1 MAINLWK
8 IGGKPLSYNPL
19 PTGYT
24 NGVVLEIGDY
34 ILSFNAKSNSNGN
47 LMIDRAN
54 QSGDT
59 FITLTPDLKKYT
71 VSFNIPVK
79 QSVFLYSSSGATDI
93 IIDSIELV
101 QKPLP
106 KLTLNGV
113 DGFMSGKWFNPYG
126 IIVDDDTLTINAD
139 ASYRSAFLLVN
150 VLPNTIYSVTCE
162 TSNGKVGIYNADA
175 TSVINGYGTPV
186 PKSFNT
192 GNNTQIR
199 IYLSNDSQGAGQYTF
214 KRPMLNLGSTP
225 APYSRK
231 TGDKMVMPNF
241 KKNLLDMTSKPNI
254 PVSGWAQNLI
264 QTPNQV
270 SFTTDTAYGGPQP
283 KLEHLL
289 PYLRGKTIT
298 LSCGKLI
305 NCVVQLVVK
314 KGGTSYSNQSINS
327 NGYYTYT
334 IPNDADSF
342 YLNYLSNSV
351 GYCEVNNV
359 QIEEGTSATAFTPY
373 DVQVN
378 KKAKKYVPK
387 KNLFNKSTVTKGYS
401 LTGIGTSN
409 VNVTF
414 SYSDYITVKPNT
426 TYYKTATN
434 GGEFYDLNKVV
445 ISAIPSGVNSNTF
458 TTPSNCYFMR
468 MNVPLDLL
476 DSYQLEEG
484 STATSYEPYTQVL
497 PQARTGLAFNG
508 VSDYLQ
514 LPSMTMDSVEIDCL
528 IDSVQSSGNHKLF
541 DARPGS
547 VNGYVQ
553 INGGTFFYGSD
564 IKNLN
569 GAVIGQRT
577 KIKTDFFAP
586 FTDDITIFKFNGAS
600 LVDFTKAILYK
611 VTCYLGGQVVAQYD
625 FENPSNIVGNTV
637 LQNANNLIP
646 SFEDARWNLHANTQV
661 LGKNVLRLNA
671 TATQQQRSI
680 INIPVNPSTTYKFV
694 HNANGRVRIARGDTD
709 ALLGDSWS
717 TSTWLINVPSGVT
730 SVNVGLDNN
739 ATLGTFDF
747 VKPQLYALSGTEGTL
762 NGTPRQGNK
771 PSKRIPYAKR

>member
-1 MAINLWK
+1 
-8 IGGKPLSYNPL
+8 
-19 PTGYT
+19 
-24 NGVVLEIGDY
+24 
-34 ILSFNAKSNSNGN
+34 
-47 LMIDRAN
+47 
-54 QSGDT
+54 
-59 FITLTPDLKKYT
+59 
-71 VSFNIPVK
+71 
-79 QSVFLYSSSGATDI
+79 
-93 IIDSIELV
+93 
-101 QKPLP
+101 
-106 KLTLNGV
+106 
-113 DGFMSGKWFNPYG
+113 MSGKWFNPYG

-378 KKAKKYVPK
+378 KKVKKLVPK
-387 KNLFNKSTVTKGYS
+387 KNLFNKNTVTKGYS

-414 SYSDYITVKPNT
+414 SYSDYI
-426 TYYKTATN
+426 
-434 GGEFYDLNKVV
+434 
-445 ISAIPSGVNSNTF
+445 S
-458 TTPSNCYFMR
+458 
-468 MNVPLDLL
+468 
-476 DSYQLEEG
+476 
-484 STATSYEPYTQVL
+484 
-497 PQARTGLAFNG
+497 
-508 VSDYLQ
+508 
-514 LPSMTMDSVEIDCL
+514 
-528 IDSVQSSGNHKLF
+528 
-541 DARPGS
+541 
-547 VNGYVQ
+547 
-553 INGGTFFYGSD
+553 
-564 IKNLN
+564 
-569 GAVIGQRT
+569 
-577 KIKTDFFAP
+577 
-586 FTDDITIFKFNGAS
+586 
-600 LVDFTKAILYK
+600 
-611 VTCYLGGQVVAQYD
+611 
-625 FENPSNIVGNTV
+625 
-637 LQNANNLIP
+637 
-646 SFEDARWNLHANTQV
+646 
-661 LGKNVLRLNA
+661 
-671 TATQQQRSI
+671 
-680 INIPVNPSTTYKFV
+680 
-694 HNANGRVRIARGDTD
+694 
-709 ALLGDSWS
+709 
-717 TSTWLINVPSGVT
+717 
-730 SVNVGLDNN
+730 
-739 ATLGTFDF
+739 
-747 VKPQLYALSGTEGTL
+747 
-762 NGTPRQGNK
+762 
-771 PSKRIPYAKR
+771 